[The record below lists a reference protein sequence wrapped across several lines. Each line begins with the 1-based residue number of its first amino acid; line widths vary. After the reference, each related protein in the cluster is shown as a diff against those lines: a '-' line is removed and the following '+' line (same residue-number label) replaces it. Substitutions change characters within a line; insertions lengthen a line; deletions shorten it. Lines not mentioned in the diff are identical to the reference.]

1 MFDELESTD
10 HLSNATV
17 QAEYGVLAVLLLNNE
32 AYDRIA
38 HFLRPEHFS
47 TVLGQK
53 VYKSIS
59 KSLSKGQS
67 CDVIT
72 VFEDLSR
79 TDPNNDISIV
89 ELGKIAQGE
98 VAPRMLTRYAESI
111 VEKAQERQLVQA
123 VNQAYE
129 LSTDQTL
136 SVNDRVARI
145 AALLD
150 QSSQKA
156 NNGNEPVR
164 IGDLVPAYIEKV
176 NAYAEGREAPP
187 LIPTGIKSL
196 DRFLDGG
203 MADGK
208 VYVIAARPSV
218 GKSASAQAICEHAAS
233 EGFASALFSQEMVNE
248 EMLERAISRQGGVN
262 MGFHKKPR
270 GMNDDFGFAM
280 QAADKLR
287 DMPFWLYDGAGLRLQ
302 EIASRARML
311 KRKHGLRLL
320 AIDYLQLCQSVNPR
334 LSRHH
339 QIEEI
344 SRGIKMLAK
353 ELGIP
358 IILLSQLGRDV
369 EKRTPPRPLPS
380 DLKESGAIEEDA
392 DVIILMWPHEK
403 GDSDVL
409 IGFDI
414 AKNRG
419 GRKGEFGCRFVG
431 KYQQWHDSD
440 ESLRAPVMAKK
451 ESAYGF

>member
-10 HLSNATV
+10 YTVNAAV
-17 QAEYGVLAVLLLNNE
+17 QAEYGVLAVLLLNND

-38 HFLRPEHFS
+38 SFLRPEHFS

-59 KSLSKGQS
+59 KSLSKGKS

-79 TDPNNDISIV
+79 TDPNNDISIA
-89 ELGKIAQGE
+89 ELGEIAQGGSL
-98 VAPRMLTRYAESI
+98 PRMLTRYAESI
-111 VEKAQERQLVQA
+111 VEKAQERDLVKA

-129 LSTDQTL
+129 LSTDQSL
-136 SVNDRVARI
+136 SVNDRMAKI
-145 AALLD
+145 SALLD
-150 QSSQKA
+150 KSSQKSVG
-156 NNGNEPVR
+156 GNEPVR

-176 NAYAEGREAPP
+176 NAYAEGHEAPP
-187 LIPTGIKSL
+187 LIPTGITAL
-196 DRFLDGG
+196 DRFLNGG
-203 MADGK
+203 MDDGK

-233 EGFASALFSQEMVNE
+233 KGFPSALFSQEMVNE

-270 GMNDDFGFAM
+270 GMHDDFSLAM
-280 QAADKLR
+280 QAADKLL
-287 DMPFWLYDGAGLRLQ
+287 DMPLWLYDGAGLRIQ

-344 SRGIKMLAK
+344 SRGIKILAK
-353 ELGIP
+353 ELSIP

-369 EKRTPPRPLPS
+369 EKRTPPRPFPS

-403 GDSDVL
+403 FDSYVV
-409 IGFDI
+409 IGFEI
-414 AKNRG
+414 AKHRG
-419 GRKGEFGCRFVG
+419 GPKGEFGCKFVG

-440 ESLRAPVMAKK
+440 EPLRAPAMAKK
-451 ESAYGF
+451 ESAYDF